1 MAASRRRRLL
11 GTGTS
16 TFGVARRIVD
26 VTSARYILA
35 IHSAMAAELRGW
47 TNFFTQLSSFLVSCE
62 RHYGLAN
69 KQYTEYAI
77 ERLSQQCQSVQA
89 ILDPIRRAASAD
101 LSSLS
106 TSLTQLLEH
115 LHAILNQ
122 WEQYSDTLDIQQV
135 RRYCPPLVPLSS
147 GHGRPR
153 FDISQEQLQYL
164 RSLSSPGLT
173 LLIC

>member
-1 MAASRRRRLL
+1 
-11 GTGTS
+11 
-16 TFGVARRIVD
+16 
-26 VTSARYILA
+26 
-35 IHSAMAAELRGW
+35 MAAELRGW

-69 KQYTEYAI
+69 QQYTEYAI
-77 ERLSQQCQSVQA
+77 ERLSQQCQSIQA

-101 LSSLS
+101 LSSLC

-135 RRYCPPLVPLSS
+135 RRYCPPPCPPLLWAWPAKIR
-147 GHGRPR
+147 HIPETTA
-153 FDISQEQLQYL
+153 ISAVTIIHLD
-164 RSLSSPGLT
+164 
-173 LLIC
+173 